1 MKKPKIT
8 DAVKFNALFALL
20 MVLLVVIVFLFN
32 AVMATLSERGKI
44 SVDLTANAAYRIGE
58 DTKAVLDS
66 LTGDIELYVLADESS
81 FMGNPYL
88 VQAKRMIDQYPLY
101 SSFVRLSFV
110 DYTADP
116 TFAANYPNL
125 TLAAGD
131 ILVKSAKGLKQVPLM
146 SLFNYTYTSEET
158 LTVESSRAEE
168 AITAAIV
175 SVITDDPV
183 RVAFLSGNGATE
195 DVQTIKSILTDNNF
209 ETHTANMITDALD
222 EYDILILLS
231 PASDLSEDVLAK
243 LDSFLYNGGA
253 YGKTLLYAADVSQP
267 ALPNLAAFLREW
279 GVSVDDGA
287 VFETSQDRAYSYQPY
302 YPLAAYTSE
311 TYRGMLKDSQN
322 PVLLPLARPLSILF
336 EHKDNRHVET
346 LLSFYETAG
355 VRPSDA
361 DDSFTASQ
369 ATIWGPM
376 PALVHSSIQI
386 AGAEG
391 PLRSNVIVSSSAAMF
406 GSNGMANTSLNNA
419 AYTLNLFNTLTE
431 RENVISIAPKS
442 LAGNM
447 LGISTAAASRW
458 GIILSTVVPL
468 AILGTGLAIWLMRR
482 YK

>member
-1 MKKPKIT
+1 MKKPKMT
-8 DAVKFNALFALL
+8 EAAKLNALFALL
-20 MVLLVVIVFLFN
+20 MVLLIVAVFLFN
-32 AVMATLSERGKI
+32 AVMATLSARGKI

-58 DTKAVLDS
+58 DTKAVLDM
-66 LTGDIELYVLADESS
+66 LTGDIEMYVLANETS
-81 FMGNPYL
+81 FMGNSYL
-88 VQAKRMIDQYPLY
+88 VQAKRIIDQYPLY
-101 SSFVRLSFV
+101 SSFVQLSFV

-125 TLAAGD
+125 TLADGD

-146 SLFNYTYTSEET
+146 SLFNYTYTNDGT

-168 AITAAIV
+168 AITSAIV
-175 SVITDDPV
+175 SVITEDPV

-195 DVQTIKSILTDNNF
+195 DVQTLRSILTDNNF
-209 ETHTANMITDALD
+209 ETHAANMVTDALD
-222 EYDILILLS
+222 DYDILILLA
-231 PASDLSEDVLAK
+231 PQTDLSEDVLAK

-267 ALPNLAAFLREW
+267 ELTNLGAFLREW

-287 VFETSQDRAYSYQPY
+287 VFETNQDRAYSYQPY
-302 YPLAAYTSE
+302 YPLASYTSE
-311 TYRGMLKDSQN
+311 SYKAMLKDSQN
-322 PVLLPLARPLSILF
+322 PVLLPLARPLSVLF
-336 EHKDNRHVET
+336 EYKDKRHVET

-355 VRPSDA
+355 VRPSGA

-376 PALVHSSIQI
+376 PALVLSSIQVE
-386 AGAEG
+386 GAEG
-391 PLRSNVIVSSSAAMF
+391 ALRSNVVVSSSAAMF
-406 GSNGMANTSLNNA
+406 GTSGMANTSLNNA
-419 AYTLNLFNTLTE
+419 EYTINLFNTLTE

-442 LAGNM
+442 LAGNV

-458 GIILSTVVPL
+458 GIILSAVVPL
-468 AILGTGLAIWLMRR
+468 AILGTGLTIWLMRR